1 MNEPISPHELAQ
13 RIDHTLLKPEAQ
25 PAQIDRLC
33 DEAIRHDF
41 RTVCVNPVWVA
52 RCAARLAGQRPRV
65 CTVAGF
71 PLGASHPATKAA
83 EARQALDDGAAEI
96 DMVLHYAAL
105 IAGDA
110 DSAVRDVA
118 TVLEAVRR
126 TRADAL
132 LKVILETAALT
143 NEQIALGCRCAA
155 SGGADFVKTSTGFHA
170 GGGATLASVALMKTQ
185 AANMQ
190 GRPPLRVKA
199 SGGIR
204 DLVTARAMIA
214 AGAERLGTSSG
225 VAIVE
230 EAAGGAAGGNRDSY

>member
-1 MNEPISPHELAQ
+1 MNDPISPAELAP

-33 DEAIRHDF
+33 DEAIRYGF
-41 RTVCVNPVWVA
+41 FTVCVNPVWVA
-52 RCAARLAGQRPRV
+52 RCAARLAGQRPRI

-71 PLGASHPATKAA
+71 PLGCSHPATKAA
-83 EARQALDDGAAEI
+83 DARQALDDGAAEI
-96 DMVLHYAAL
+96 DMVLHYALL

-110 DSAVRDVA
+110 DAAVRDVA
-118 TVLEAVRR
+118 AVVDTVRR
-126 TRADAL
+126 ARPDAL
-132 LKVILETAALT
+132 VKVILETAALT

-155 SGGADFVKTSTGFHA
+155 SGGADFVKTSTGFHS
-170 GGGATLASVALMKTQ
+170 GGGATLATVALMRSH
-185 AANMQ
+185 ASELPNRA
-190 GRPPLRVKA
+190 PLRVKA

-204 DLVTARAMIA
+204 DLLTARAMIA

-230 EAAGGAAGGNRDSY
+230 EASGGAAGESRDSY